1 MTRGK
6 KIKSGFVLV
15 CSGYYNKNTVNIVA
29 YKKNKIYFSQFWRVG
44 SSRSRACFLI
54 HRFSHMVEGTRGILG
69 ISFIKVPIP
78 FVSSLLL
85 YSDHCRNKP
94 PPSTIHSGDQT
105 SIYQFGRDTNIQ
117 FIAIFKVINGP
128 RSIFLFLLR
137 SVILLLNSL

>member
-1 MTRGK
+1 MRVLPFHLHLIIGQQSLGEGDSFLDDK
-6 KIKSGFVLV
+6 GEKIKSGFVLV

-94 PPSTIHSGDQT
+94 PPSTIHSGD
-105 SIYQFGRDTNIQ
+105 
-117 FIAIFKVINGP
+117 
-128 RSIFLFLLR
+128 
-137 SVILLLNSL
+137 